1 MEKMVEVERATQE
14 ELRQDLKSLFQGAI
28 RVTLEMVLEEELKAM
43 VGARRF
49 ERVGSRKDH
58 RNGTYL
64 RRLLTSLGQI
74 DVMVPRRR
82 EGGSPADVMGRYRR
96 RSEEVD
102 EMMVEAYV
110 SGVSQRKMGDVTEAL
125 LGERVGRSTVSRVA
139 KRLDGAVEALR
150 SAPIEGPHPYLYL
163 DATFLDARWA
173 RKVENVSALV
183 AYAVDPDGHRRL
195 LAITLGPE
203 ESEDR
208 WSELL
213 EQLLERG
220 LSGVELVIAD
230 EHAGLAAALR
240 RFLPEVRRQRCTVHL
255 QRNVLAKVP
264 HRLRKRV
271 AREVAAVFRAPGL
284 AKAKKRLAEIT
295 ARWHNEL
302 PEAMRVLERGFTA
315 ATQFYAFP
323 RAPLGQATHHEQ
335 PRAPAHRDQAS
346 NPERRRLPRPSQCT
360 PPHHRGCS
368 EDYCGLERAPLPGP
382 LTPRAQGGRQGSL
395 TEEASR
401 SFPSLL
407 HTTRDLTAGAG
418 NDHHGGD
425 DRTELTHDA
434 DDQDLADEGVSS
446 HALQLRQRLDN
457 HREPQEQREQAQERK
472 RLQAGKIHL
481 LENDAENRPET
492 LTAEKGD
499 GSCSRFEGEFHQPPG
514 VGEPTHNLLTNSF
527 QNPCHGRFLR
537 YRPAVPETAQ
547 HRLGCS
553 IAACKQWI

>member
-64 RRLLTSLGQI
+64 RRLLTSSTMGQI
-74 DVMVPRRR
+74 
-82 EGGSPADVMGRYRR
+82 DVMGRYRR

-203 ESEDR
+203 ESEDS

-230 EHAGLAAALR
+230 EHAGLAAAVR

-323 RAPLGQATHHEQ
+323 EPHWARLRTTNSLERLHTEIKRRIRSAGAFPDRASALRLITAVALRTT
-335 PRAPAHRDQAS
+335 ALWS
-346 NPERRRLPRPSQCT
+346 ERRYL
-360 PPHHRGCS
+360 
-368 EDYCGLERAPLPGP
+368 DL
-382 LTPRAQGGRQGSL
+382 
-395 TEEASR
+395 
-401 SFPSLL
+401 SLL
-407 HTTRDLTAGAG
+407 
-418 NDHHGGD
+418 
-425 DRTELTHDA
+425 
-434 DDQDLADEGVSS
+434 
-446 HALQLRQRLDN
+446 
-457 HREPQEQREQAQERK
+457 EPKEVAK
-472 RLQAGKIHL
+472 
-481 LENDAENRPET
+481 
-492 LTAEKGD
+492 
-499 GSCSRFEGEFHQPPG
+499 
-514 VGEPTHNLLTNSF
+514 
-527 QNPCHGRFLR
+527 
-537 YRPAVPETAQ
+537 
-547 HRLGCS
+547 
-553 IAACKQWI
+553 AA